1 MLSEHEAIKTLLD
14 HARILVKKETV
25 SLSDANGRV
34 CAVNIVAPINVPS
47 SDNSAMDG
55 FACNSADIPSQLSVS
70 ISQRV
75 IAGSNPAPLK
85 PATAARIF
93 TGASLPQGADC
104 VVIQEDCTYDNKTV
118 LFKVTPISSHHVRYA
133 GEDIQQGN
141 VVLHKG
147 DVIGAVQIGLIASLG
162 INTVSVYQRLR
173 IALLTT
179 GNELLEPGT
188 DDADIHNESGKRYNS
203 NRYALS
209 ALINQLRFTVTHHKI
224 VADNL
229 SDTENELALCSKD
242 ADVIISTGGVSVG
255 DEDYI
260 KTALQNIGTMYLWKI
275 AIKPGKPLVFGAIGD
290 TPFIGLPGNPVSA
303 LITFLIIARPFLL
316 SCQGLN
322 SRLTNQA
329 LVSYSVIARF
339 SWLTKNRSE
348 YLRVKLIHQGGQLCA
363 QAYSSQDSG
372 IQSSLHHSDG
382 LVRIEAG
389 CKIEPGDKVDYTPY
403 SALFNLPV

>member
-14 HARILVKKETV
+14 HARILVKTETV
-25 SLSDANGRV
+25 SFNDANGRV
-34 CAVNIVAPINVPS
+34 CATNIVAPINVPS

-55 FACNSADIPSQLSVS
+55 FACNSADISSQLSIS

-118 LFKVTPISSHHVRYA
+118 LFKVAPIAGHHVRYA
-133 GEDIQQGN
+133 GEDMQQGAF
-141 VVLHKG
+141 VLRKG
-147 DVIGAVQIGLIASLG
+147 DVLGPVQIGLIASLG
-162 INTVSVYQRLR
+162 IDSVSVYQRLH

-188 DDADIHNESGKRYNS
+188 HTHNESGKRYNS

-209 ALINQLRFTVTHHKI
+209 ALINQLGFTVTHHKI

-229 SDTENELALCSKD
+229 SDTENELALCSKG

-260 KTALQNIGTMYLWKI
+260 KTALQNIGAMHWWKI
-275 AIKPGKPLVFGAIGD
+275 AIKPGKPLVFGSIGG